1 MYFYETGVAK
11 GDGNSGSFTGIE
23 KIKDPKEEDLLSP
36 SRVMSLDVYASW
48 ANIRATAKRS
58 FQNWKL
64 IPECSLEKNK
74 LLDLLFRIEQNNISL
89 I

>member
-36 SRVMSLDVYASW
+36 SRVMSLDVYAS
-48 ANIRATAKRS
+48 
-58 FQNWKL
+58 
-64 IPECSLEKNK
+64 
-74 LLDLLFRIEQNNISL
+74 
-89 I
+89 